1 MISQIILISTSHWA
15 SGTNSEPGPKITEA
29 LNHKHVLR
37 AFLLAPLSVPLSRKL
52 GNMRIFYTAFILT
65 LTLWSCSSKKDGYI
79 IEGSI
84 GGENTEGT
92 ELTLRKYGDNNQL
105 ITVDSAK
112 VNQGKFVFEG
122 PSAES
127 PELHYI
133 FFGQGQENIPIIVEN
148 GDIEISAQRDSIG
161 FARIG
166 GTLQNELFYDFLKGS
181 RVLSR
186 KASSMNQDMRRA
198 QANRDTVT
206 MNSLREEYFELMEE
220 AKGYELDYVK
230 NNPNAVVSAL
240 IIYRILTTK
249 AKTVPEVQELYEG
262 LSPEIKSSSTGV
274 KIKETLDRESSTSI
288 GSKAPNFSAPS
299 PEGKEL
305 ALNDVLGKVTIVDF
319 WAAWC
324 RPCRAENPNVVKV
337 YNKYKDKG
345 LSILGVSLDRNEKD
359 WKKAI
364 EDDGLIWHHV
374 SNVQYFDEIA
384 KLYNVDAIPATFI
397 LDENGI
403 IVAKD
408 LRGASLDQK
417 IGELLQ

>member
-1 MISQIILISTSHWA
+1 MKTFYFSLFLSLI
-15 SGTNSEPGPKITEA
+15 
-29 LNHKHVLR
+29 
-37 AFLLAPLSVPLSRKL
+37 
-52 GNMRIFYTAFILT
+52 
-65 LTLWSCSSKKDGYI
+65 LWSCNSKKEGYN
-79 IEGSI
+79 IEGSVE
-84 GGENTEGT
+84 GEETDGT

-105 ITVDSAK
+105 ITVDSATVK
-112 VNQGKFVFEG
+112 GGKFVFEG
-122 PSAES
+122 GTTES

-133 FFGQGQENIPIIVEN
+133 FFGRGQENIPIILEN
-148 GDIEISAQRDSIG
+148 GDIEVSAKRDSLS
-161 FARIG
+161 FAKIG
-166 GTLQNELFYDFLKGS
+166 GTLQNDLFYDFLKGS

-186 KASSMNQDMRRA
+186 KASSMNQDMRTA

-249 AKTVPEVQELYEG
+249 AKPIAEVKDLYEA

-274 KIKETLDRESSTSI
+274 KIKETLDKETSTSI
-288 GSKAPNFSAPS
+288 GARAPNFSAPS
-299 PEGKEL
+299 PEGEEL

-324 RPCRAENPNVVKV
+324 KPCRAENPNVVRV

-345 LSILGVSLDRNEKD
+345 LSILGVSLDRNEND

-364 EDDGLIWHHV
+364 EDDGLTWHHV

-408 LRGASLDQK
+408 LRGASLEQK
-417 IGELLQ
+417 IGEMLQ

>member
-1 MISQIILISTSHWA
+1 MKSL
-15 SGTNSEPGPKITEA
+15 
-29 LNHKHVLR
+29 
-37 AFLLAPLSVPLSRKL
+37 FLPLFLSL
-52 GNMRIFYTAFILT
+52 VV
-65 LTLWSCSSKKDGYI
+65 WSCNKTTDGYL

-84 GGENTEGT
+84 EGENIEGT
-92 ELTLRKYGDNNQL
+92 ELTLRKYADNNRM
-105 ITVDSAK
+105 ITVDSAT
-112 VNQGKFVFEG
+112 VTQGKFTFNGG
-122 PSAES
+122 PSAS

-133 FFGQGQENIPIIVEN
+133 FFGRGQENIPIIVEN
-148 GDIEISAQRDSIG
+148 GEIEVSAQRDSLG
-161 FARIG
+161 FAKIG
-166 GTLQNELFYDFLKGS
+166 GTLQNDLFYEFLKGS

-186 KASSMNQDMRRA
+186 KASSMNQDMRTA
-198 QANRDTVT
+198 QAKRDTVT

-220 AKGYELDYVK
+220 ARGYELDYVRD
-230 NNPNAVVSAL
+230 NPNAVISAL
-240 IIYRILTTK
+240 IVYRILSTK
-249 AKTVPEVQELYEG
+249 AKPVAEIKELYEA
-262 LSPEIKSSSTGV
+262 LNAEVKASSTGV
-274 KIKETLDRESSTSI
+274 KIKETLDKEENTSI

-299 PEGKEL
+299 PEGEEL
-305 ALNDVLGKVTIVDF
+305 ALHDVLGKVTIVDF

-324 RPCRAENPNVVKV
+324 KPCRAENPNVVKV

-345 LSILGVSLDRNEKD
+345 LSILGVSLDRNAND

-364 EDDGLIWHHV
+364 EDDGLTWHHV

>member
-1 MISQIILISTSHWA
+1 M
-15 SGTNSEPGPKITEA
+15 
-29 LNHKHVLR
+29 LR
-37 AFLLAPLSVPLSRKL
+37 AFFIGPLIFTFAGKLKAMRLYLLPVFL
-52 GNMRIFYTAFILT
+52 IL
-65 LTLWSCSSKKDGYI
+65 LISSCNKATDGYL
-79 IEGSI
+79 IEGVLE
-84 GGENTEGT
+84 GENTDDT

-105 ITVDSAK
+105 ITIDSAT
-112 VNQGKFVFEG
+112 VRGGKFTFEG
-122 PSAES
+122 GPAEG

-133 FFGQGQENIPIIVEN
+133 FFGQGQENIPVIVEN
-148 GDIEISAQRDSIG
+148 GEIEVSAQRDSLG
-161 FARIG
+161 FAKIG

-181 RVLSR
+181 RILGR
-186 KASSMNQDMRRA
+186 KASSMNQDMRVA
-198 QANRDTVT
+198 QSNRDTVM

-249 AKTVPEVQELYEG
+249 AKPMAEVKDLYEA
-262 LSPEIKSSSTGV
+262 LTPEIKASSTGV
-274 KIKETLDRESSTSI
+274 KIKETLDKEANTSI

-299 PEGKEL
+299 PEGKEV
-305 ALNDVLGKVTIVDF
+305 ALNDVMGKVTIVDF

-324 RPCRAENPNVVKV
+324 KPCRAENPNVVKV
-337 YNKYKDKG
+337 YNKYKDQG
-345 LSILGVSLDRNEKD
+345 LSILGVSLDRNAND

-364 EDDGLIWHHV
+364 ADDGLTWHHV

-408 LRGASLDQK
+408 LRGPSLDQK

>member
-1 MISQIILISTSHWA
+1 MLLISCNS
-15 SGTNSEPGPKITEA
+15 TNDGFVIDG
-29 LNHKHVLR
+29 
-37 AFLLAPLSVPLSRKL
+37 SV
-52 GNMRIFYTAFILT
+52 
-65 LTLWSCSSKKDGYI
+65 
-79 IEGSI
+79 E
-84 GGENTEGT
+84 GENTDGT

-105 ITVDSAK
+105 ITVDSASVK
-112 VNQGKFVFEG
+112 GGKFTFQG
-122 PSAES
+122 GSSES

-133 FFGQGQENIPIIVEN
+133 FFGRGQENIPIIIEN
-148 GDIEISAQRDSIG
+148 GDIEVSAQRDSLG
-161 FARIG
+161 YAKIG

-181 RVLSR
+181 RVLNR
-186 KASSMNQDMRRA
+186 KATSMNQDMRRA

-220 AKGYELDYVK
+220 AKGYELEYVK

-240 IIYRILTTK
+240 IIYRILSTK
-249 AKTVPEVQELYEG
+249 AKPITEVQALYEA
-262 LSPEIKSSSTGV
+262 LSPEIKSSSAGV

-288 GSKAPNFSAPS
+288 GSKAPNFSAPA
-299 PEGKEL
+299 PNGEEL
-305 ALNDVLGKVTIVDF
+305 ALNDVMGKVTIVDF

-324 RPCRAENPNVVKV
+324 RPCRAENPNVVRV

-345 LSILGVSLDRNEKD
+345 LSILGVSLDRNAND

-364 EDDGLIWHHV
+364 EDDGLAWHHV